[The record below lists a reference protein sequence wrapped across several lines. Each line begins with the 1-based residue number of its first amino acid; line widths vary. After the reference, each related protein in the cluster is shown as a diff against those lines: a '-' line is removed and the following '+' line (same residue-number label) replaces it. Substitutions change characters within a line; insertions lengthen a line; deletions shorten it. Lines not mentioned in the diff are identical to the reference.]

1 MNRRKRRPNYFAWTV
16 FGLVILF
23 GYYFNQVY
31 LPTQPNPFEATPT
44 PTRSPESYVTE
55 ADELFK
61 TGKLFPAIAAYKEA
75 IRSSPQDSTL
85 YVSLARLQMWAGQ
98 HAEAQTNA
106 ESALLLNSKN
116 ALAMGVRAWALD
128 AQAQYSEAL
137 DVIEEAVAL
146 DPNNALIQ
154 SYYVEILVDSGFD
167 NYDKAADQSRVALA
181 LDPNIVETHRARGYL
196 LAVIP
201 DPVPNPDPITN
212 LEEAIQEYE
221 AAIKINPNIPIL
233 HIELANKYRILQA
246 TDKAVTEYT
255 LANTLNPSDPQ
266 PEYLISRTYAG
277 VGDYAKAVQYAEQAM
292 RDDPTSARLH
302 GNYGV
307 MLYRSLR
314 WAEAVDQLRL
324 SIYGGNT
331 EEGGDITPL
340 PLDPNDRF
348 SIEFH
353 YTYARALARENQCGE
368 GLQIV
373 QLLQSRVRSN
383 EDAMAAA
390 DKAIEICQENLN
402 NPAVDTPTPP
412 PAGGTPLPTGTSTPL
427 PN

>member
-1 MNRRKRRPNYFAWTV
+1 MNRRKRRPNYFAWTI
-16 FGLVILF
+16 FGLVLLF

-44 PTRSPESYVTE
+44 ATRSPESYVTE
-55 ADELFK
+55 AEALFK
-61 TGKLFPAIAAYKEA
+61 DGKLLQSMEAYKEA

-85 YVSLARLQMWAGQ
+85 YVALARLQVWAGQ
-98 HAEAQTNA
+98 YAEAQTNA

-116 ALAMGVRAWALD
+116 ALAQGVRAWALD
-128 AQAQYSEAL
+128 FQGRNSEAM
-137 DVIEEAVAL
+137 DAIEQAVAA

-154 SYYVEILVDSGFD
+154 AYYVEILTDAGFD
-167 NYDKAADQSRVALA
+167 NYPKAAEQSLIALA
-181 LDPNIVETHRARGYL
+181 LDPNIVETRRARAYIYSATTGYEQATL
-196 LAVIP
+196 ELA
-201 DPVPNPDPITN
+201 
-212 LEEAIQEYE
+212 E
-221 AAIKINPNIPIL
+221 AIKINPNIPIL
-233 HIELANKYRILQA
+233 HMELADNYRILQA

-255 LANTLNPSDPQ
+255 LANTLNPSDPD

-292 RDDPTSARLH
+292 KDDPASAKLH

-307 MLYRSLR
+307 MLYRNLR
-314 WAEAVDQLRL
+314 WSEAVDQLR
-324 SIYGGNT
+324 IVVYGGKT
-331 EEGGDITPL
+331 EDNREIAPL

-353 YTYARALARENQCGE
+353 YTYSLALARQNQCGE

-390 DKAIEICQENLN
+390 DKAIEICQENLD
-402 NPAVDTPTPP
+402 NPAVDTPVPP
-412 PAGGTPLPTGTSTPL
+412 VDATATPL